1 MIPGLL
7 VGLVILV
14 VGPGMILSMLVWE
27 DLRMRVL
34 AWISILLSE
43 RWFIMSVFGWLL
55 GLGVPLLFTGH
66 VEFIFVPRVISLD
79 VRSDLRMRIL
89 AWISTLLDKS
99 WLNLIARWVLGLVI
113 PSLLVGLVIL
123 VMSPGPV
130 LSVVVWEDLGVR
142 VLTWV
147 SLLSP
152 LSHNLTSFEGGLVVL
167 EPVLITSWCISFRL
181 PCTWVHGISLIVIPS
196 GESIWIIA
204 PFATWPNGNTFI
216 AGLHKLLTSFEGRF
230 VLFEPMLIASWI
242 LGLSLPSSSV
252 GRFILVIVPGVLSI
266 WTILSELLG
275 MNKLFVWNRWLPSLL
290 LERSSIHVLLLV
302 VSPSAVRATFL
313 IGILVVS
320 LSQFFS
326 EFSLGESVIGT
337 SSDLLGLFLESI
349 LV

>member
-1 MIPGLL
+1 LVFVPGILSIWAISGSRL
-7 VGLVILV
+7 SHNLASFESGLVVFEPWLV
-14 VGPGMILSMLVWE
+14 TCWVIGLSFPSALVH
-27 DLRMRVL
+27 
-34 AWISILLSE
+34 
-43 RWFIMSVFGWLL
+43 SV
-55 GLGVPLLFTGH
+55 
-66 VEFIFVPRVISLD
+66 SL
-79 VRSDLRMRIL
+79 
-89 AWISTLLDKS
+89 
-99 WLNLIARWVLGLVI
+99 LVI
-113 PSLLVGLVIL
+113 PS
-123 VMSPGPV
+123 S
-130 LSVVVWEDLGVR
+130 
-142 VLTWV
+142 
-147 SLLSP
+147 
-152 LSHNLTSFEGGLVVL
+152 
-167 EPVLITSWCISFRL
+167 
-181 PCTWVHGISLIVIPS
+181 
-196 GESIWIIA
+196 ESIWIIA
-204 PFATWPNGNTFI
+204 PFATWPNGNTSI

-230 VLFEPMLIASWI
+230 VLFEPMLITSWI

-252 GRFILVIVPGVLSI
+252 GRVILVKVPGVLSI

>member
-1 MIPGLL
+1 
-7 VGLVILV
+7 
-14 VGPGMILSMLVWE
+14 
-27 DLRMRVL
+27 MRIL

-66 VEFIFVPRVISLD
+66 VELIFVPRVISLD

-123 VMSPGPV
+123 VMSPGMV
-130 LSVVVWEDLGVR
+130 LSVVIWEDLGVR

-204 PFATWPNGNTFI
+204 PFATWPNSDTFR
-216 AGLHKLLTSFEGRF
+216 ASLHEFLASLLSC
-230 VLFEPMLIASWI
+230 LILLKPMLIPGWGFSFRI
-242 LGLSLPSSSV
+242 PS
-252 GRFILVIVPGVLSI
+252 G
-266 WTILSELLG
+266 
-275 MNKLFVWNRWLPSLL
+275 
-290 LERSSIHVLLLV
+290 
-302 VSPSAVRATFL
+302 
-313 IGILVVS
+313 
-320 LSQFFS
+320 
-326 EFSLGESVIGT
+326 
-337 SSDLLGLFLESI
+337 
-349 LV
+349 